1 MLVMLSREKY
11 ILNKGFCQLNIISI
25 STKAYLEKSQSNR
38 SHCTF
43 KKFLKSVNSLRERT
57 DTRNLTNL
65 PVK

>member
-1 MLVMLSREKY
+1 MVINYNSLQILILQGIWIMLVMLSREKY

-43 KKFLKSVNSLRERT
+43 KKF
-57 DTRNLTNL
+57 
-65 PVK
+65 